1 MTPTAK
7 RAHTVARDLLSLT
20 RSGEADRL
28 ATALVSTASSTRRA
42 PALGDVV
49 GRLVDTFS
57 LAAKDRRRSLRIGE
71 PFTLRLRDHAGR
83 PVRPDRLDPG
93 VAAIVRAIAA
103 SVRDDRDTCA
113 DQIREACEN
122 GDLDQRIRVLA
133 HCLVWTSDFLSTDI
147 TAYPPVL
154 SCFKMAPQHQC
165 PQ

>member
-1 MTPTAK
+1 MTTTAK

-28 ATALVSTASSTRRA
+28 ATELVSIASSTRRK
-42 PALGDVV
+42 PALGEVV

-57 LAAKDRRRSLRIGE
+57 LATKDRRRSLRIGE
-71 PFTLRLRDHAGR
+71 PFTLRLRDSAGR
-83 PVRPDRLDPG
+83 TVRPDKLDPA

-113 DQIREACEN
+113 DQIGEACDN
-122 GDLDQRIRVLA
+122 ADLDQRIRVLA
-133 HCLVWTSDFLSTDI
+133 HCLVWTSDLLSTDT

-154 SCFKMAPQHQC
+154 SCFKVSPRHC